1 MELMRDRFGHVTS
14 ELLDSEPN
22 AAVVLADIGVNALYR
37 AAQRHP
43 DRVIN
48 VGIREQAMI
57 GVAAGMALAGFRP
70 IVHSYTPFLVERPFE
85 QIKLDL
91 GHNGLD
97 AVLVSIGGSYDASSE
112 GRTHQAPEDV
122 ALIGSLPGWTV
133 HVPGHPDEVEAILRR
148 AVTSGGSAYV
158 RLANQSNAVA
168 HRMKPGR
175 LLPIRHSPGASA
187 TVVAV
192 GPMLDP
198 VLAATSDLAVN
209 VLYATSVVPFDA
221 ATLRAVATSA
231 AGSPEIVVVEP
242 YLAGTSA
249 AAVSDAVRARPH
261 RLLSLGVP
269 RAEHRHYGTPEE
281 HQSAHGLDA
290 AGIRRSIV
298 AFLDERIG

>member
-14 ELLDSEPN
+14 ELLESEPN

-168 HRMKPGR
+168 HRTKPGR
-175 LLPIRHSPGASA
+175 LLPIRHSPWASA

-192 GPMLDP
+192 GPMLDA

-221 ATLRAVATSA
+221 ATLRAVVTSA